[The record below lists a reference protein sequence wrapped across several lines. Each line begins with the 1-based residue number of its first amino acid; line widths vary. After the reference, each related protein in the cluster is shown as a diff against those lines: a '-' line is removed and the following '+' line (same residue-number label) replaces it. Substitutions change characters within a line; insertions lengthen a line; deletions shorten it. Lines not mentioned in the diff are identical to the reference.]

1 MQVLRGEQDG
11 TEFGGRYT
19 PEPWQSCVV
28 VQRTMSLSCSWVD
41 ATATEANP
49 TSAAAAESS
58 HARILRAW
66 RCRFGVGR
74 GGPRRLLYGVDK
86 HDCSLSMQRKK
97 IWAGLPLLIQML
109 GDRPPARAAA
119 SGLFARGAAS
129 SCLEF
134 ISSCFLLSPN
144 RQPAPIRIFVEQ
156 DCVRLLAYCTG
167 KHSPCEPLRQR
178 MSDSKDTQTGAA
190 SVRLHQPSPLAAEI
204 AAGPSDEP
212 SPLVSH
218 LSSSAEGMAQS
229 SQHSIQAERDYAAA
243 QRNEAREDADELH
256 QFRMLA
262 LERQKATGG
271 FAGAGAQAGP
281 SQATGGAFEPFVGS
295 RVGSPIP
302 DKNGLGWPGA
312 SLSV

>member
-1 MQVLRGEQDG
+1 
-11 TEFGGRYT
+11 
-19 PEPWQSCVV
+19 
-28 VQRTMSLSCSWVD
+28 
-41 ATATEANP
+41 
-49 TSAAAAESS
+49 
-58 HARILRAW
+58 
-66 RCRFGVGR
+66 
-74 GGPRRLLYGVDK
+74 
-86 HDCSLSMQRKK
+86 
-97 IWAGLPLLIQML
+97 
-109 GDRPPARAAA
+109 
-119 SGLFARGAAS
+119 
-129 SCLEF
+129 
-134 ISSCFLLSPN
+134 
-144 RQPAPIRIFVEQ
+144 
-156 DCVRLLAYCTG
+156 
-167 KHSPCEPLRQR
+167 

-295 RVGSPIP
+295 RVGRPIP